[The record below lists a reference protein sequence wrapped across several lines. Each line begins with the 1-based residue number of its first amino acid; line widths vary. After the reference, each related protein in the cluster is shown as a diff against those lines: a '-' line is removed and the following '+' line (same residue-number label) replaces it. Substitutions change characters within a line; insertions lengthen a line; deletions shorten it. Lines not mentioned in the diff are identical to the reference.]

1 MEAFRIDYMAL
12 QKNVSISLYMVPFY
26 FKVPVFDIMVYVVL
40 LVFHFHDRLYPID
53 Y

>member
-1 MEAFRIDYMAL
+1 MEYKAL
-12 QKNVSISLYMVPFY
+12 QKFLSINLVPFY
-26 FKVPVFDIMVYVVL
+26 FKVFDIMVYVVL